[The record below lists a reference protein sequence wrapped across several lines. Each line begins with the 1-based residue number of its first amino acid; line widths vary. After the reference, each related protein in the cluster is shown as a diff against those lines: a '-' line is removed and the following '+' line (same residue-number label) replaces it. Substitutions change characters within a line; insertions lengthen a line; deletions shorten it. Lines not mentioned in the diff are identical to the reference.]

1 MVSIFFYDG
10 RSKYDLA
17 ETINAVVDR
26 YPLYRAL
33 LGVVGSMLSRWE
45 ESEPVR
51 RAMVLPLSIL
61 KAAVAVALVWKWRKM
76 AAAML
81 LGFHALL
88 RPSKF
93 LHIQRRRLVLP
104 ADVLS
109 TDPVCYIALLN
120 TKTKRFVHRQHAR
133 ITDEVT
139 VAFLAALFGAF
150 EAPLFGASPSVFRAR
165 WNAIFKALH
174 LPTDEANNG
183 ITPKS
188 LRGSGASKIFLVCCG
203 ADAGRLA
210 ARSNTICKIPWGR
223 APWPIFLNPSEPL
236 F

>member
-1 MVSIFFYDG
+1 
-10 RSKYDLA
+10 
-17 ETINAVVDR
+17 
-26 YPLYRAL
+26 
-33 LGVVGSMLSRWE
+33 MLSRWE

-150 EAPLFGASPSVFRAR
+150 EAPFLAQALLFSGLGGTQFSRRFTCPLTKRTMGSPQRAC
-165 WNAIFKALH
+165 
-174 LPTDEANNG
+174 EAVE
-183 ITPKS
+183 P
-188 LRGSGASKIFLVCCG
+188 RGCFAQQKIFLVCCG